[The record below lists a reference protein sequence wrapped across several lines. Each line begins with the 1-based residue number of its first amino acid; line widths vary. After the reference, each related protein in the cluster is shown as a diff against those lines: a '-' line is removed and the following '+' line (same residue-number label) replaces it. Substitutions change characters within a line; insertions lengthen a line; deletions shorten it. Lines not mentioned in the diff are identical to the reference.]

1 MLSGYDTRCTTLIS
15 WLYGH
20 ATWLCDRLCCH
31 HAGYATNCMAI
42 IPVSQPSSLLYG
54 HTCPLYNH
62 LLWPSLPYNHDAQPL
77 YRGYMA
83 VLRGYTTALRL
94 YNQLYG
100 YDTRPHNHSPYIRPL
115 VRIRNV
121 CRSVKKFHIKSK
133 KISHKNSVPGI
144 GPKYKNIGPKKF
156 HKKCEKNSLNIFLFR
171 KKVLY
176 L

>member
-1 MLSGYDTRCTTLIS
+1 MHNPYIVAIWPCCTAMQPVMLPSCR
-15 WLYGH
+15 LYNQLHGH
-20 ATWLCDRLCCH
+20 ATWPSS
-31 HAGYATNCMAI
+31 
-42 IPVSQPSSLLYG
+42 PVSQPSSLLYG
-54 HTCPLYNH
+54 RTCPLYNR
-62 LLWPSLPYNHDAQPL
+62 LLWLSLPYNHDAQPL
-77 YRGYMA
+77 CRGYMA
-83 VLRGYTTALRL
+83 ALCGYTTALRL
-94 YNQLYG
+94 CNQLCG
-100 YDTRPHNHSPYIRPL
+100 HATRPHSHSPCIRPL

-144 GPKYKNIGPKKF
+144 RSKYRNIDPKKF